1 MALELINNDMMLRT
15 GSSGCLDVPPSAT
28 EPTPA
33 MRNSGTP
40 SDAGTGEVE
49 GKLAAGAN
57 DPADAA
63 ENKENVPNA
72 STASVMETVAVRMR
86 PGSIRSSHQE
96 LSRRTSPLYSEPA
109 DALTPGIHP
118 PWMMNQA
125 RPLPSLPP
133 FPPPELST
141 FAKDGYVRC
150 NLPAWNSAS
159 APQSKLKVI
168 L

>member
-1 MALELINNDMMLRT
+1 MELA
-15 GSSGCLDVPPSAT
+15 SGF
-28 EPTPA
+28 
-33 MRNSGTP
+33 RNSVALSESGTN
-40 SDAGTGEVE
+40 EV
-49 GKLAAGAN
+49 GRKSAASN
-57 DPADAA
+57 DDPADEA

-72 STASVMETVAVRMR
+72 SATAVMETVAVRMR
-86 PGSIRSSHQE
+86 SGSIRGSHQE

-118 PWMMNQA
+118 PWMTNQT

-150 NLPAWNSAS
+150 NLPAWHSAS
-159 APQSKLKVI
+159 PPQTKIKVI
-168 L
+168 SATIPEFRNNSIQF